1 MASEHQRPLAAYFLL
16 CIAVA
21 FLLTQGVLSGTT
33 TTLDRVVSRAGQP
46 AALLFQSTT
55 LTVLDTVGLV
65 PEREALTPVATSPVT
80 ATPSTSVTPPRV
92 PVRQPAAAGNGR
104 APQTSQAPQSHGGPK
119 AQHPGKSKQ
128 ADLHSAR
135 TASVTT
141 HAGGKGHGKRR

>member
-55 LTVLDTVGLV
+55 LTVLDQVGLV
-65 PEREALTPVATSPVT
+65 PEREALPPVASTPVT
-80 ATPSTSVTPPRV
+80 AVTPATSAPTPSPGGAHHT
-92 PVRQPAAAGNGR
+92 RQPVQQAQAR
-104 APQTSQAPQSHGGPK
+104 PPQAHGGPK

-128 ADLHSAR
+128 ADRHSAR
-135 TASVTT
+135 TASVKA
-141 HAGGKGHGKRR
+141 HGGKGHGKRR